1 MASDQARIR
10 LGVVQARARWHEDA
24 REMLTAALRYIDE
37 AGRRGVDLLLFPEMY
52 PGPTT
57 HAVRYEVVEPL
68 RAAAKKTG
76 LAVAAGT
83 STPIP
88 GEPGKYHVSHVLIDR
103 TGTVKG
109 FYHRTHPRGRVY
121 RGLYGSG
128 GLVNFE
134 YVAGDDFPVFDLG
147 WGVVGIS
154 ICSEMFVPE
163 VARVLALK
171 GAEICLFPVGWVID
185 DLGWRDI
192 WQTLV
197 RARAIENI
205 MYTAA
210 CQNLFDRETL
220 RYYVG
225 RDIPAADSQ
234 GLNRGLGIIAGPEG
248 VLGIM
253 PSEGILTA
261 DLDLDRLRLMRR
273 MPEFPNGLE
282 IPPPFGS
289 VPGVLGLRRP
299 ELTGPLLEQE
309 AKTLPELAEPTIVP
323 SNGPQSAPA
332 KASARATNLSA
343 S

>member
-1 MASDQARIR
+1 MLQDKTTVR
-10 LGVVQARARWHEDA
+10 LGVVQARARWEADA
-24 REMLTAALRYIDE
+24 PEMLNAALGYIAD
-37 AGRRGVDLLLFPEMY
+37 AGKRGVDLLLFPEMY

-57 HAVRYEVVEPL
+57 DAVRYEVIDAL
-68 RAAAKKTG
+68 QHAARTHRV
-76 LAVAAGT
+76 AVAAGT
-83 STPIP
+83 TTPRKDRP
-88 GEPGKYHVSHVLIDR
+88 GAYFVSHVVIDD
-103 TGTVKG
+103 GGKVKG
-109 FYHRTHPRGRVY
+109 FYHRTHPRSEVY

-134 YVAGDDFPVFDLG
+134 YVAADDFPVFDFS
-147 WGVVGIS
+147 WGRVGIS

-163 VARVLALK
+163 VARILALQ
-171 GAEICLFPVGWVID
+171 GVEICLFPVGWVID

-210 CQNLFDRETL
+210 CQNLFDRETMK
-220 RYYVG
+220 YYVG
-225 RDIPAADSQ
+225 RDVPAGDSQ

-261 DLDLDRLRLMRR
+261 DIDLARLRRMRAA
-273 MPEFPNGLE
+273 PEFPAGLE

-299 ELTGPLLEQE
+299 ELTAQHLAKE
-309 AKTLPELAEPTIVP
+309 AVTRPAVTAAQAAE
-323 SNGPQSAPA
+323 
-332 KASARATNLSA
+332 
-343 S
+343 

>member
-1 MASDQARIR
+1 VAEAEGLLPAEYKQDSFGLPNGRIVAIDYGWANRTSDLNPSSGSAPDKPDRMYGLVTSVPHTVRKARFEPNGIVWLQNVSIKR
-10 LGVVQARARWHEDA
+10 NFDPESSLQDDA
-24 REMLTAALRYIDE
+24 N
-37 AGRRGVDLLLFPEMY
+37 
-52 PGPTT
+52 
-57 HAVRYEVVEPL
+57 
-68 RAAAKKTG
+68 
-76 LAVAAGT
+76 
-83 STPIP
+83 
-88 GEPGKYHVSHVLIDR
+88 VSHVMIDQ
-103 TGTVKG
+103 TGAVKG
-109 FYHRTHPRGRVY
+109 TYRRTHPRGPIY

-147 WGVVGIS
+147 WGIVGIS
-154 ICSEMFVPE
+154 ICSEMYVPE
-163 VARVLALK
+163 VARILALK

-185 DLGWRDI
+185 DLGWCDI

-220 RYYVG
+220 KYYVG
-225 RDIPAADSQ
+225 RDIPAGDSK

-248 VLGIM
+248 ILGIM

-261 DLDLDRLRLMRR
+261 DLDLERIRLMRR
-273 MPEFPNGLE
+273 TPEFPNGLE

-299 ELTGPLLEQE
+299 DLTAQYLEME
-309 AKTLPELAEPTIVP
+309 ATTLPAGDSLGRRAAE
-323 SNGPQSAPA
+323 
-332 KASARATNLSA
+332 
-343 S
+343 

>member
-1 MASDQARIR
+1 MPNEKTVIR
-10 LGVVQARARWHEDA
+10 LGVVQARARWNEEGP
-24 REMLTAALRYIDE
+24 EMLAAALRYIGE
-37 AGRRGVDLLLFPEMY
+37 AANRGVDLILFPEMY

-57 HAVRYEVVEPL
+57 HAVRYEVIEPL
-68 RAAAKKTG
+68 QQAARQSG
-76 LAVAAGT
+76 VAVAAGT
-83 STPIP
+83 SLPVE
-88 GEPGKYHVSHVLIDR
+88 GQSGQYYVSHVLIDK
-103 TGTVKG
+103 TGAVKG
-109 FYHRTHPRGRVY
+109 IYRRTHPRGPVY

-134 YVAGDDFPVFDLG
+134 YVPGDDFPVFDLG
-147 WGVVGIS
+147 WGIVGIS
-154 ICSEMFVPE
+154 ICSEMYVPE
-163 VARVLALK
+163 VARILALK

-185 DLGWRDI
+185 DLGWRDT

-220 RYYVG
+220 KYYVG
-225 RDIPAADSQ
+225 RDIPAADSK

-261 DLDLDRLRLMRR
+261 DLDLERIRLMRR
-273 MPEFPNGLE
+273 SPEFPNGLE

-299 ELTGPLLEQE
+299 DLTARFLEME
-309 AKTLPELAEPTIVP
+309 AKTLPQISDRTTGAKPPINEAAE
-323 SNGPQSAPA
+323 
-332 KASARATNLSA
+332 
-343 S
+343 